1 MFCHRPASGCRAWR
15 WTFRH
20 KRSSTPGCRCLLII
34 LYIVHKSFHSSSSS
48 SSWSS
53 LGFPS
58 PFTLPPGVWLDR
70 RQDWTGRRGGE
81 RGGGGGPQPHSE
93 WGGGGEWGGTR
104 RRRRRPW
111 TRFATC
117 AKVHISNIL
126 TVSNFLRTDSIVHNI
141 CTIWSGIFSQLQ
153 WILFLKTSGIT
164 KKWKIAR
171 PSALAQDHPV
181 LTAISPCCTLLP
193 GIPNICHL
201 WYSAKLF
208 RAVRRAQKCA

>member
-70 RQDWTGRRGGE
+70 RQDWAGRRGGE

-117 AKVHISNIL
+117 AKVHISDIL
-126 TVSNFLRTDSIVHNI
+126 TVSNFLRTDPSVQKIYVRFDLDSSQN
-141 CTIWSGIFSQLQ
+141 SNKIFSWKLLASQTNCKT
-153 WILFLKTSGIT
+153 ICCNTRSYCTHSHIGGIHHVVLFFQAYL
-164 KKWKIAR
+164 
-171 PSALAQDHPV
+171 
-181 LTAISPCCTLLP
+181 ISFNFATPPHYLGL
-193 GIPNICHL
+193 
-201 WYSAKLF
+201 
-208 RAVRRAQKCA
+208 

>member
-48 SSWSS
+48 SWSS

-81 RGGGGGPQPHSE
+81 GGGERGEGGGPQQQTE
-93 WGGGGEWGGTR
+93 WGGGGGEWGGTR

-117 AKVHISNIL
+117 AKVYLTYWLWATFYELIPLYTIYVRFDLESSHNSNK
-126 TVSNFLRTDSIVHNI
+126 
-141 CTIWSGIFSQLQ
+141 IFS
-153 WILFLKTSGIT
+153 
-164 KKWKIAR
+164 WKR
-171 PSALAQDHPV
+171 LASKRNGKLQDH
-181 LTAISPCCTLLP
+181 LHFSKRSSCTHSH
-193 GIPNICHL
+193 ITI
-201 WYSAKLF
+201 
-208 RAVRRAQKCA
+208 RAGP